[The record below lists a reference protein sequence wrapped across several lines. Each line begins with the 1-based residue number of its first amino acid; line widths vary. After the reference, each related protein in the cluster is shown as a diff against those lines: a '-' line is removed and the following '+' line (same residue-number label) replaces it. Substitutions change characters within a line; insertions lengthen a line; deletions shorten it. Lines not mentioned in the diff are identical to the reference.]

1 MQFILKFYHVSS
13 VSMFK
18 NKNILVT
25 GGTGSFGS
33 HFIKYVLNN
42 YDFRKLIIFSR
53 DELKQFELRNELSS
67 FKNYKKLR
75 FFVGDIRD
83 KDRLKFA
90 TKNIDILIHAAALK
104 QVSTAEYNPFE
115 VIKTNIIGSQNVV
128 ECSIENKI
136 KKIIALSTDKASAP
150 INLYGATKLTSD
162 KLFISANDYSGL
174 SSSFFSVVRYGN
186 VFGSRGSVAPYFKDL
201 LKKNMKISITDENM
215 TRFNITIDD
224 GVKFVIESLK
234 NMRGGE
240 IFIPKL
246 KSFKVIDLANAITT
260 KNNIIF
266 IGKRRGEKVHESMFT
281 IDECDKIFEY
291 KNYYV
296 MYDSFDKKKHSKI
309 IRNKIKKPFNYS
321 SENAN
326 EFLSKTS
333 LKKLFKSI

>member
-1 MQFILKFYHVSS
+1 
-13 VSMFK
+13 MFK

-33 HFIKYVLNN
+33 QFIKKILNDYEFN
-42 YDFRKLIIFSR
+42 KLIIFSR
-53 DELKQFELRNELSS
+53 DELKQFKLKNDLSICRN
-67 FKNYKKLR
+67 FKKLR
-75 FFVGDIRD
+75 FFIGDIRD
-83 KDRLKFA
+83 RERLKFA
-90 TKNIDILIHAAALK
+90 TKNIDILVHAAALK

-201 LKKNMKISITDENM
+201 LKKNLKISVTDENM
-215 TRFNITIDD
+215 TRFNITLDE
-224 GVKFVIESLK
+224 GVAFVINSLK
-234 NMRGGE
+234 IMKGGE

-246 KSFKVIDLANAITT
+246 KSFKVMDLANSIAS
-260 KNNIIF
+260 KENIIYT
-266 IGKRRGEKVHESMFT
+266 GKRRGEKIHETMFT
-281 IDECDKIFEY
+281 KDECDKIYEY
-291 KNYYV
+291 SKYYV
-296 MYDSFDKKKHSKI
+296 MYDSVDTRQLKKLK
-309 IRNKIKKPFNYS
+309 NFKIKKSFNYS
-321 SENAN
+321 SNN
-326 EFLSKTS
+326 TNSFISKNS